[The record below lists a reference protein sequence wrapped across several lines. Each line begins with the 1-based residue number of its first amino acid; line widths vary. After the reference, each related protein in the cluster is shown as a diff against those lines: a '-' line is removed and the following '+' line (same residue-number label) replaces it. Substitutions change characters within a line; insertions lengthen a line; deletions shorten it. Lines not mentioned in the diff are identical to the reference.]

1 MGNLRSK
8 KKVEDVELKE
18 MSEKK
23 TTLFVPAAYVP
34 LLEDIRL
41 LKSDEQNP
49 NRMTIKQLEEVWRS
63 LKKHG
68 WAFPIVT
75 DMEGVFAD
83 GEQRAQVCRE
93 HGEFFAPVLRLSISD
108 VDRRVLRQRLNKLKG
123 KHNKDLDIA
132 EFKRIAELGESER
145 EDLKL
150 LLASVG
156 ERLPDDFD
164 GKRDSVTI
172 PETWELIVEC
182 KDESEQQRF
191 FDKLKGEGYRL
202 RILTL

>member
-1 MGNLRSK
+1 
-8 KKVEDVELKE
+8 

-23 TTLFVPAAYVP
+23 TTLSVPEAYVP

-49 NRMTIKQLEEVWRS
+49 NRTTVKQREQIWKS
-63 LKKHG
+63 LSKYG
-68 WAFPIVT
+68 WTYPIIVNK
-75 DMEGVFAD
+75 DGVFTD
-83 GEQRAQVCRE
+83 GEQRAEVLRE
-93 HGEFFAPVLRLSISD
+93 HGEFFAPVLRLSVSD
-108 VDRRVLRQRLNKLKG
+108 VDRRMLRQILNKLRG
-123 KHNKDLDIA
+123 SHNKELDVA
-132 EFKRIAELGESER
+132 EFKRIADLGEK

-150 LLASVG
+150 LLVSVG

-172 PETWELIVEC
+172 PETWELIIEC

>member
-1 MGNLRSK
+1 
-8 KKVEDVELKE
+8 VT
-18 MSEKK
+18 EKK
-23 TTLFVPAAYVP
+23 TILKVPEAYVP

-75 DMEGVFAD
+75 DMEGVFVD
-83 GEQRAQVCRE
+83 GEQRAQVCRDHE
-93 HGEFFAPVLRLSISD
+93 EFFAPVLRLDVKD
-108 VDRRVLRQRLNKLKG
+108 VDRRLLRQRLNKLKG
-123 KHNKDLDIA
+123 KHNPDLDIA
-132 EFKRIAELGESER
+132 EFRRIAELGEK

-156 ERLPDDFD
+156 ERLPDDFE
-164 GKRDSVTI
+164 GKKDSVTV
-172 PETWELIVEC
+172 PETWELIIEC

-191 FDKLKGEGYRL
+191 FEKLKGEGYTV

>member
-1 MGNLRSK
+1 
-8 KKVEDVELKE
+8 

-23 TTLFVPAAYVP
+23 TTLSVPAAYVP

-63 LKKHG
+63 LKAHG

-75 DMEGVFAD
+75 DLAGVFAD

-123 KHNKDLDIA
+123 KHNKDLDVA
-132 EFKRIAELGESER
+132 EFKRIAELGER

-150 LLASVG
+150 LLAAVG

-172 PETWELIVEC
+172 PETWELIIEC
-182 KDESEQQRF
+182 KDEAEQQRF
-191 FDKLKGEGYRL
+191 FEKLKGEGYRL

>member
-1 MGNLRSK
+1 
-8 KKVEDVELKE
+8 V
-18 MSEKK
+18 SEKK
-23 TTLFVPAAYVP
+23 TTLVVPGAYLP

-49 NRMTIKQLEEVWRS
+49 NRTTVKQREQIWKS
-63 LKKHG
+63 LSKYG
-68 WAFPIVT
+68 WTYPLIT
-75 DMEGVFAD
+75 NRDGVFAD
-83 GEQRAQVCRE
+83 GEQRAEVLRE
-93 HGEFFAPVLRLSISD
+93 HGEFFAPVLRLPVSD
-108 VDRRVLRQRLNKLKG
+108 VDRRMLRQILNKLKG
-123 KHNKDLDIA
+123 KHNKELDEE
-132 EFKRIAELGESER
+132 EFKRIAELGEK

-182 KDESEQQRF
+182 KDESELQKF
-191 FDKLKGEGYRL
+191 FEKLKAEGYKL
-202 RILTL
+202 RILIL